1 MDTDQHK
8 ETNSQADERIAP
20 GLPGQN
26 DSPSLTG
33 NGNGERRSFPQR
45 ISQSRKRAALTIT
58 GVAVVLIVFFGI
70 GFASG
75 FWDTSEPPSLATQ
88 SQTETTNASD
98 DASPSDSK
106 PDETTDDSS
115 QESSDTNTDGKPSSS
130 EPNNPTASG
139 NGTALPSSPG
149 NPPPA
154 EPSAPATATITVS
167 VSIDS
172 SKASGY
178 PASMANTTVTI
189 PAGSSVYAALV
200 ATGVAVGGSQWYV
213 SSINGLAE
221 KGTFGGI
228 FYPSSGWKYSVNG
241 YDPRISAGSYTLSG
255 GESVRWRYV
264 LDVSG

>member
-8 ETNSQADERIAP
+8 ETNPQADERIAP
-20 GLPGQN
+20 GLSGQN

-33 NGNGERRSFPQR
+33 NGNGERRPFPQR
-45 ISQSRKRAALTIT
+45 ISQSRKRAALTIA

-75 FWDTSEPPSLATQ
+75 FWDASEPPSLAMQ
-88 SQTETTNASD
+88 GQTETTSASD

-106 PDETTDDSS
+106 PDENGSVSS
-115 QESSDTNTDGKPSSS
+115 RAKTE
-130 EPNNPTASG
+130 
-139 NGTALPSSPG
+139 

-154 EPSAPATATITVS
+154 EPSTPATATITVS

-200 ATGVAVGGSQWYV
+200 ATGVAVGGSQWYI

-228 FYPSSGWKYSVNG
+228 SYPSSGWKYSVNG
-241 YDPRISAGSYTLSG
+241 YDPRISAGSYALSG
-255 GESVRWRYV
+255 GESIRWRYV
-264 LDVSG
+264 LDANG